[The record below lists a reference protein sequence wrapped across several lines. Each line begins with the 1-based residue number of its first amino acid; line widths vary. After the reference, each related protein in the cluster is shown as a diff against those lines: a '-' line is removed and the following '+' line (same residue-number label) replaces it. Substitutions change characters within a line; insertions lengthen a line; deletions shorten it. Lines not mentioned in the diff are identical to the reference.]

1 MGAGGGGCASK
12 HTGVCQRRAGPSEA
26 AEACSPP
33 RASQVALVV
42 RNLPASAGEVRNTGS
57 IPGPGRSPGGGN
69 GKALQ
74 YSRLENPIDRGAWWA
89 TVHGVQLQLQ
99 GRAAPLPTLC
109 SVGGWRAARG
119 GRALW
124 LAWPCPEGWA
134 QLLSWFWPPWQQ
146 QPPKCRPVED
156 LKRQDL
162 PPPACSQT
170 VKDVFPR
177 PRADQTGNGRKF
189 SVARNTL
196 LAKFS
201 LQQAKIY
208 NPQGTNLTSI
218 IITIYYEEI
227 GSLDFQVNSQEY

>member
-1 MGAGGGGCASK
+1 MF
-12 HTGVCQRRAGPSEA
+12 
-26 AEACSPP
+26 
-33 RASQVALVV
+33 
-42 RNLPASAGEVRNTGS
+42 LP
-57 IPGPGRSPGGGN
+57 
-69 GKALQ
+69 GK
-74 YSRLENPIDRGAWWA
+74 PMDRGAWWA

-109 SVGGWRAARG
+109 SAGGWRVARVG
-119 GRALW
+119 CALW
-124 LAWPCPEGWA
+124 LARPCPEGWA

-177 PRADQTGNGRKF
+177 PQADQTGNGRKF

-196 LAKFS
+196 FAKFS

-208 NPQGTNLTSI
+208 NPQGTNLTSMV
-218 IITIYYEEI
+218 IT
-227 GSLDFQVNSQEY
+227 